1 MMKHSRLLLFIL
13 LFMTSKAF
21 AVNDL
26 LILSD
31 DPPKK
36 LSEYNFFS
44 NPINQLPSEQVVPY
58 ELITALF
65 SDYTDKH
72 RFVYVPNG
80 MTAAYNDNE
89 VLDFPLGTA
98 LIKTFS
104 YQKADG
110 GQLLLET
117 RLLLRKDN
125 GWDALTYV
133 WDMNKGDAY
142 LALGGKTIDVRNV
155 ITPSNSNYIRYR
167 VPNKNQCK
175 ECHLKNDAIE
185 PIGPKPRNINKQIV
199 YKDDVKRNQ
208 IDHWTAI
215 EILQEKNYSYDRMVN
230 AFDQN
235 YDINLRARSYLDIN
249 CGHCHSPE
257 GSASSSGLYLS
268 IDEEDFGIYKKP
280 VAAGRGSGGLSYSIV
295 PGHPDESILLYR
307 MLSNEPDVMMP
318 ESGRT
323 LMHDEAIELVSE
335 WITEM
340 K

>member
-1 MMKHSRLLLFIL
+1 VF
-13 LFMTSKAF
+13 
-21 AVNDL
+21 
-26 LILSD
+26 
-31 DPPKK
+31 
-36 LSEYNFFS
+36 
-44 NPINQLPSEQVVPY
+44 
-58 ELITALF
+58 
-65 SDYTDKH
+65 
-72 RFVYVPNG
+72 
-80 MTAAYNDNE
+80 
-89 VLDFPLGTA
+89 DFPVGTA

-110 GQLLLET
+110 TELLLET
-117 RLLLRKDN
+117 RLLLHKDN

-155 ITPSNSNYIRYR
+155 ITPSDSNYIRYR

-215 EILQEKNYSYDRMVN
+215 EILQEKNYSNDRMVN

-235 YDINLRARSYLDIN
+235 YDLNLRARSYLDIN
-249 CGHCHSPE
+249 CGHCHSSE

-268 IDEEDFGIYKKP
+268 IDDEDFGIYKKP

>member
-1 MMKHSRLLLFIL
+1 MKHSRLLLFIL
-13 LFMTSKAF
+13 LFMTSKTF
-21 AVNDL
+21 AVNDH

-31 DPPKK
+31 DPAKR

-44 NPINQLPSEQVVPY
+44 NSINQLPSEQVVPY

-80 MTAAYNDNE
+80 MTAAYNHDE
-89 VLDFPLGTA
+89 VFDFPVGTA

-104 YQKADG
+104 YQKTDG
-110 GQLLLET
+110 TELLLET
-117 RLLLRKDN
+117 RLLLHKDN

-155 ITPSNSNYIRYR
+155 ITPSDSNYIRYR

-199 YKDDVKRNQ
+199 YNDDVIRNQ

-215 EILQEKNYSYDRMVN
+215 EILQEKNYSNDRMVN

-235 YDINLRARSYLDIN
+235 YDLNLRARSYLDIN
-249 CGHCHSPE
+249 CGHCHSSE

-268 IDEEDFGIYKKP
+268 IDDEDFGIYKKP

>member
-1 MMKHSRLLLFIL
+1 MMKHSRLFLFIL
-13 LFMTSKAF
+13 LFMASKTF
-21 AVNDL
+21 AVNDH

-31 DPPKK
+31 DPAKR

-44 NPINQLPSEQVVPY
+44 NPVNQLPSEHVVPY

-80 MTAAYNDNE
+80 MTAVYNNDE
-89 VLDFPLGTA
+89 VFDFPVGTA

-104 YQKADG
+104 YQEADG
-110 GQLLLET
+110 GELLLET
-117 RLLLRKDN
+117 RLLLHKDN

-142 LALGGKTIDVRNV
+142 LALGGRTIDVRNV

-175 ECHLKNDAIE
+175 ECHLKNDVIE

-215 EILQEKNYSYDRMVN
+215 KILEENNYSYDRMVN
-230 AFDQN
+230 AFSQN
-235 YDINLRARSYLDIN
+235 YDLNLRARSYLDIN

-268 IDEEDFGIYKKP
+268 IDDEDFGIYKKP

>member
-80 MTAAYNDNE
+80 MTAAYNDDE
-89 VLDFPLGTA
+89 VLDFPVGTA

>member
-1 MMKHSRLLLFIL
+1 MKHSRLLLFIL
-13 LFMTSKAF
+13 LFMTSKTF
-21 AVNDL
+21 AVNDQ

-31 DPPKK
+31 DPAKR

-80 MTAAYNDNE
+80 MTAAYNDDE
-89 VLDFPLGTA
+89 VFDFPVGTA

-110 GQLLLET
+110 TELLLET
-117 RLLLRKDN
+117 RLLLHKDN

-155 ITPSNSNYIRYR
+155 ITPSDSNYIRYR

-199 YKDDVKRNQ
+199 YNDDVIRNQ

-215 EILQEKNYSYDRMVN
+215 EILQEKNYSNDRMVN

-235 YDINLRARSYLDIN
+235 YDLNLRARSYLDIN
-249 CGHCHSPE
+249 CGHCHSPQ

-268 IDEEDFGIYKKP
+268 IDEKDFGIYKKP

>member
-1 MMKHSRLLLFIL
+1 MKHSRLFLFIL
-13 LFMTSKAF
+13 LFMTSKTF
-21 AVNDL
+21 AVNDH

-31 DPPKK
+31 DPAKR

-80 MTAAYNDNE
+80 MTAAYNDDE
-89 VLDFPLGTA
+89 VFDFPVGTA

-110 GQLLLET
+110 TELLLET
-117 RLLLRKDN
+117 RLLLHKDN

-155 ITPSNSNYIRYR
+155 ITPSDSNYIRYR

-199 YKDDVKRNQ
+199 YKDDLKRNQ

-215 EILQEKNYSYDRMVN
+215 EILQEKNYSNDRMVN

-235 YDINLRARSYLDIN
+235 YDLNLRARSYLDIN

-268 IDEEDFGIYKKP
+268 IDEKDFGIYKKP

>member
-1 MMKHSRLLLFIL
+1 LL
-13 LFMTSKAF
+13 
-21 AVNDL
+21 
-26 LILSD
+26 
-31 DPPKK
+31 
-36 LSEYNFFS
+36 
-44 NPINQLPSEQVVPY
+44 
-58 ELITALF
+58 
-65 SDYTDKH
+65 H
-72 RFVYVPNG
+72 
-80 MTAAYNDNE
+80 
-89 VLDFPLGTA
+89 
-98 LIKTFS
+98 
-104 YQKADG
+104 
-110 GQLLLET
+110 
-117 RLLLRKDN
+117 KDN

-155 ITPSNSNYIRYR
+155 ITPSDSNYIRYR

-199 YKDDVKRNQ
+199 YNDDVIRNQ

-215 EILQEKNYSYDRMVN
+215 EILQEKNYSNDRMVN

-235 YDINLRARSYLDIN
+235 YDLNLRARSYLDIN

-268 IDEEDFGIYKKP
+268 IDEKDFGIYKKP

>member
-1 MMKHSRLLLFIL
+1 MKHSRLLLFIL
-13 LFMTSKAF
+13 LFMTSKTF
-21 AVNDL
+21 AVNDQ

-31 DPPKK
+31 DPAKR

-80 MTAAYNDNE
+80 MTAAYNDDE
-89 VLDFPLGTA
+89 VFDFPVGTA

-110 GQLLLET
+110 TELLLET
-117 RLLLRKDN
+117 RLLLHKDN

-155 ITPSNSNYIRYR
+155 ITPSDSNYIRYR

-215 EILQEKNYSYDRMVN
+215 EILQEKNYSNDRMVN

-235 YDINLRARSYLDIN
+235 YDLNLRARSYLDIN

-268 IDEEDFGIYKKP
+268 IDDEDFGIYKKP

-307 MLSNEPDVMMP
+307 MRSNEPDVMMP

-335 WITEM
+335 WITKM

>member
-13 LFMTSKAF
+13 LFMTSKTF
-21 AVNDL
+21 AVNDH

-31 DPPKK
+31 DPAKR

-44 NPINQLPSEQVVPY
+44 NPINQLPSEQVIPY

-72 RFVYVPNG
+72 RFVYVPKG
-80 MTAAYNDNE
+80 MTAAYNDDE
-89 VLDFPLGTA
+89 VFSFPVGTA

-110 GQLLLET
+110 TELLLET
-117 RLLLRKDN
+117 RLLLHKDN

-142 LALGGKTIDVRNV
+142 LALGGRTIDVRNV

-175 ECHLKNDAIE
+175 ECHLKNDVIE

-215 EILQEKNYSYDRMVN
+215 KILEENNYSYDRMVN
-230 AFDQN
+230 AFSQN
-235 YDINLRARSYLDIN
+235 YDLNLRARSYLDIN

-268 IDEEDFGIYKKP
+268 IDDEDFGIYKKP

-307 MLSNEPDVMMP
+307 MRSNEPDVMMP

>member
-1 MMKHSRLLLFIL
+1 MMKHSRLFLFIL
-13 LFMTSKAF
+13 LFMASKTF
-21 AVNDL
+21 AVNDH

-31 DPPKK
+31 DPAKR

-44 NPINQLPSEQVVPY
+44 NPVNQLPSEHVVPY

-80 MTAAYNDNE
+80 MTAVYNNDE
-89 VLDFPLGTA
+89 VFDFPVGTA

-104 YQKADG
+104 YQEADG
-110 GQLLLET
+110 GELLLET
-117 RLLLRKDN
+117 RLLLHKDN

-133 WDMNKGDAY
+133 WDMNKEDAY
-142 LALGGKTIDVRNV
+142 LALGGRTIDVRNV

-175 ECHLKNDAIE
+175 ECHLKNDVIE

-215 EILQEKNYSYDRMVN
+215 KILEENNYSYDRMVN
-230 AFDQN
+230 AFSQN
-235 YDINLRARSYLDIN
+235 YDLNLRARSYLDIN

-268 IDEEDFGIYKKP
+268 IDDEDFGIYKKP

-307 MLSNEPDVMMP
+307 MRSNEPDVMMP

>member
-1 MMKHSRLLLFIL
+1 MKHSRLLLFIL
-13 LFMTSKAF
+13 LFMTSKTF
-21 AVNDL
+21 AVNDH

-31 DPPKK
+31 DPAKR

-44 NPINQLPSEQVVPY
+44 NSINQLPSEQVVPY

-80 MTAAYNDNE
+80 MTAAYNDDE
-89 VLDFPLGTA
+89 VFDFPVGTA

-110 GQLLLET
+110 TELLLET
-117 RLLLRKDN
+117 RLLLHKDN

-155 ITPSNSNYIRYR
+155 ITPSDSNYIRYR

-199 YKDDVKRNQ
+199 YNDDVIRNQ

-215 EILQEKNYSYDRMVN
+215 EILQEKNYSNDRMVN

-235 YDINLRARSYLDIN
+235 YDLNLRARSYLDIN
-249 CGHCHSPE
+249 CGHCHSSE

-268 IDEEDFGIYKKP
+268 IDDEDFGIYKKP

-295 PGHPDESILLYR
+295 PGHPDKSILLYR

>member
-13 LFMTSKAF
+13 LFMASKTF
-21 AVNDL
+21 AVNDH

-31 DPPKK
+31 DPAKR

-44 NPINQLPSEQVVPY
+44 NPINQLPSEHVVPY

-80 MTAAYNDNE
+80 MTAVYNNDE
-89 VLDFPLGTA
+89 VFDFPVGTA

-104 YQKADG
+104 YQEADG
-110 GQLLLET
+110 GELLLET
-117 RLLLRKDN
+117 RLLLHKDN

-142 LALGGKTIDVRNV
+142 LALGGRTIDVRNV

-175 ECHLKNDAIE
+175 ECHLKNDVIE

-215 EILQEKNYSYDRMVN
+215 KILEENNYSYDRMVN
-230 AFDQN
+230 AFSQN
-235 YDINLRARSYLDIN
+235 YDLNLRARSYLDIN

-268 IDEEDFGIYKKP
+268 IDDEDFGIYKKP

>member
-13 LFMTSKAF
+13 LFMASKTF
-21 AVNDL
+21 AVNDH

-31 DPPKK
+31 DPAKR

-44 NPINQLPSEQVVPY
+44 NPVNQLPSEHVVPY

-80 MTAAYNDNE
+80 MTAVYNNDE
-89 VLDFPLGTA
+89 VFDFPVGTA

-104 YQKADG
+104 YQEADG
-110 GQLLLET
+110 GELLLET
-117 RLLLRKDN
+117 RLLLHKDN

-133 WDMNKGDAY
+133 WDMNQGDAY
-142 LALGGKTIDVRNV
+142 LALGGRTIDVRNV

-175 ECHLKNDAIE
+175 ECHLKNDVIE

-215 EILQEKNYSYDRMVN
+215 KILEENNYSYDRMVN
-230 AFDQN
+230 AFSQN
-235 YDINLRARSYLDIN
+235 YDLNLRARSYLDIN

-268 IDEEDFGIYKKP
+268 IDDEDFGIYKKP